1 MGRIR
6 VVLAL
11 AVVASSVLTVG
22 GAAADHGEAAI
33 SGTVTDEASLPLEGI
48 CVIAYEW
55 DWEWDDYYYADEGQT
70 AADGTYTLPLYPGEF
85 IIEFSDCNDTGYIGE
100 WYDDVR
106 DAWEAEHILLG
117 SQDHIEGIDAT
128 LSLGGSISGTVTD
141 ETTGEPIS
149 ICVAVEQDDE
159 PWHYASTFSDG
170 DGTYTILG
178 LPSGSY
184 RVHFGSCGYEVP
196 SPIFRPRE
204 ASLSSPTIS
213 SHDSRWVNEWYDDQ
227 PSWED
232 ADLVPVLAGVD
243 TAGIDAQ
250 LVLGATISGVI
261 TEEDGTP
268 IDLACVDV
276 FDAGTGNWV
285 AWGESWDGDYT
296 VFGLRAGD
304 YKVQFYDC
312 WDGEYESEW
321 FNDKRS
327 YATADVVSVTLGEN
341 VGGIDAI
348 LAIAPMPDLA
358 ITSLEAKMVPLSA
371 AGTDLPVSL
380 GWEQDIAVEFSNLG
394 NKRSDGG
401 YASVWVEMRSDRALY
416 SLGEVELGRLRPGE
430 SVSET
435 FQWNAAGA
443 IGDAIIHAQICSYDY
458 ERTYRNNYAAARTYA
473 LVGGTGLGLVVPVT
487 RPGFVY
493 GCWDYYE
500 Y

>member
-1 MGRIR
+1 
-6 VVLAL
+6 
-11 AVVASSVLTVG
+11 
-22 GAAADHGEAAI
+22 
-33 SGTVTDEASLPLEGI
+33 
-48 CVIAYEW
+48 
-55 DWEWDDYYYADEGQT
+55 
-70 AADGTYTLPLYPGEF
+70 
-85 IIEFSDCNDTGYIGE
+85 
-100 WYDDVR
+100 
-106 DAWEAEHILLG
+106 
-117 SQDHIEGIDAT
+117 
-128 LSLGGSISGTVTD
+128 
-141 ETTGEPIS
+141 
-149 ICVAVEQDDE
+149 
-159 PWHYASTFSDG
+159 
-170 DGTYTILG
+170 
-178 LPSGSY
+178 
-184 RVHFGSCGYEVP
+184 
-196 SPIFRPRE
+196 
-204 ASLSSPTIS
+204 
-213 SHDSRWVNEWYDDQ
+213 
-227 PSWED
+227 
-232 ADLVPVLAGVD
+232 
-243 TAGIDAQ
+243 
-250 LVLGATISGVI
+250 VI

-304 YKVQFYDC
+304 YRVQFYDC